1 MDLETV
7 SNLGQ
12 KIRNKSSG
20 LIVVIT
26 GSYVGGYV
34 VECLPESEATFG
46 KLRLPFGNIDQWET
60 VED

>member
-7 SNLGQ
+7 SKLGQ

-26 GSYVGGYV
+26 GSCVGGFV
-34 VECLPESEATFG
+34 VECLPESESNFG
-46 KLRLPFGNIDQWET
+46 KLRLPFGNIDQWES
-60 VED
+60 VEE